1 MNSIIKLILKNNY
14 TVYSSILILLVLLY
28 GKNLF
33 FGFSPMDE
41 QWLIVKNAP
50 FLTGPKPIIEAFTK
64 PTLGIYYR
72 PFFLLSFVLDYRI
85 GQLSPFYFHLSNL
98 IYHFIF
104 CCLFFRFLTL
114 FSVPKQT
121 ALIFVSI
128 FIFHPL
134 LLHAVALIPGRN
146 DLIFG
151 IFALSSIICL
161 IQYLKS
167 FSLYSLVLH
176 FLFFICALL
185 TKENAITLPLI
196 YIFLYY
202 ITIKPS
208 KKQLLVFI
216 LFWITI
222 SISWFILRKNIVS
235 VIPLFSSNWW
245 LLFKNFT
252 LANFV
257 FLGKVLFPFNLSV
270 FPTLQN
276 STPFYGIVSL
286 LLLVFSWFYIGVK
299 SKSVAVFGLFIYFI
313 LLAIPT
319 WFGSVNSAGEHLESR
334 MYTSLIGIILFVSQ
348 LKIDWQSKKV
358 IYILGLIVLVFGIK
372 TFVRMD
378 IYKSEISFTEA
389 GLKDAPEYYLFQVQK
404 ADYEYA
410 NKNFN
415 AAITFYSK
423 AIELRPDRAEIF
435 NSRANSYVAL
445 NNNAE
450 AIKDF
455 NKSLELEG
463 FHEVIVI
470 NRCLSYFALGDLDN
484 AMADLITIKKCCP
497 NVIPPN
503 LEKELTEK
511 WITKE
516 LSKLNAL
523 IASDPNNDLNY
534 FNRAK
539 RFLNVNLFNEAK
551 KDMETACMLNPN
563 NTEYKTILRQ
573 MNNIQNYNQ

>member
-1 MNSIIKLILKNNY
+1 MNQIIKLVLKNNY
-14 TVYSSILILLVLLY
+14 TVYGSLGILLIFIY
-28 GKNLF
+28 GKSLF

-41 QWLIVKNAP
+41 QWLIVKNASS
-50 FLTGPKPIIEAFTK
+50 LASTKSIIDAFTK

-72 PFFLLSFVLDYRI
+72 PFFLVSFILDYRI
-85 GQLSPFYFHLSNL
+85 GHLSPFYYHLSNL

-104 CCLFFRFLTL
+104 CCLLFKFLML
-114 FSVPKQT
+114 FYIPKQT
-121 ALIFVSI
+121 AFIFSLI

-134 LLHAVALIPGRN
+134 LLHSVALIPGRN
-146 DLIFG
+146 DLLFG
-151 IFALSSIICL
+151 IFSLSSIIYL
-161 IQYLKS
+161 IHYLRNNK
-167 FSLYSLVLH
+167 FYFLIFH

-185 TKENAITLPLI
+185 TKENAITLPFI
-196 YIFLYY
+196 FIFLYY
-202 ITIKPS
+202 ISAKSS
-208 KKQLLVFI
+208 KKQLLVFV
-216 LFWITI
+216 LFWIII
-222 SISWFILRKNIVS
+222 SVSWFILRKNIVS
-235 VIPLFSSNWW
+235 VIPLFSTNW
-245 LLFKNFT
+245 LLIFKNFT

-276 STPFYGIVSL
+276 STPFYGIFSL
-286 LLLVFSWFYIGVK
+286 LLLVFVWFYIGVK

-348 LKIDWQSKKV
+348 LKINWQSKKV
-358 IYILGLIVLVFGIK
+358 IYILGLIIIVLGIK
-372 TFVRMD
+372 TFVRMN

-410 NKNFN
+410 NKNFIG
-415 AAITFYSK
+415 AITFYNK
-423 AIELRPDRAEIF
+423 AIELRPNRAEIY
-435 NSRANSYVAL
+435 NSRANAYVAI

-455 NKSLELEG
+455 NTSLKLEG

-470 NRCLSYFALGDLDN
+470 NRCLSYFVLGDLDN

-503 LEKELTEK
+503 LEKDLTEK
-511 WITKE
+511 WIQKE
-516 LSKLNAL
+516 LNKLNVL
-523 IASDPNNDLNY
+523 IASDPNNALNY

-551 KDMETACMLNPN
+551 KDMETACKLSPN

>member
-14 TVYSSILILLVLLY
+14 TVYSSIIILLVLLY
-28 GKNLF
+28 GKSLF

-41 QWLIVKNAP
+41 QWLIVKNAS
-50 FLTGPKPIIEAFTK
+50 FLSGTKPIIEAFTK

-85 GQLSPFYFHLSNL
+85 GQLSPFFFHLSNL

-114 FSVPKQT
+114 FSISKQA
-121 ALIFVSI
+121 ALIFVTL

-134 LLHAVALIPGRN
+134 LLHSVALIPGRN
-146 DLIFG
+146 DLLFG
-151 IFALSSIICL
+151 LFALSSLIYL
-161 IQYLKS
+161 IQYLRNNK
-167 FSLYSLVLH
+167 FYFLILH

-196 YIFLYY
+196 FFLLYY
-202 ITIKPS
+202 ITIKQN
-208 KKQLLVFI
+208 KKQLLFFI

-235 VIPLFSSNWW
+235 VIPLFSSNW
-245 LLFKNFT
+245 LLIFKNFT

-257 FLGKVLFPFNLSV
+257 FLRKVLFPFNLSV

-276 STPFYGIVSL
+276 STPFYGIVT
-286 LLLVFSWFYIGVK
+286 LLLVAFAWLYIGVK
-299 SKSVAVFGLFIYFI
+299 SKSVAIFGLFVYFV

-334 MYTSLIGIILFVSQ
+334 IYTSLIGIILFISQ
-348 LKIDWQSKKV
+348 LKINWQSKKL
-358 IYILGLIVLVFGIK
+358 IFILGLIVMVFGIK
-372 TFVRMD
+372 TFERMD

-404 ADYEYA
+404 ADYEFA

-415 AAITFYSK
+415 DAITYYNR
-423 AIELRPDRAEIF
+423 AIELRPNKAEIF
-435 NSRANSYVAL
+435 NSRANAYVAI
-445 NNNAE
+445 NNNRE

-463 FHEVIVI
+463 FHEVVVI

-497 NVIPPN
+497 NIIPPN
-503 LEKELTEK
+503 LEKDLTEK
-511 WITKE
+511 WSNKE
-516 LSKLNAL
+516 LVKLDVL
-523 IASDPNNDLNY
+523 ITSNPKNDLNY

-551 KDMETACMLNPN
+551 KDMETACMLNPHN
-563 NTEYKTILRQ
+563 SEYKTILRQ
-573 MNNIQNYNQ
+573 MNNIQNYNH